1 MRKPFLAH
9 SVNIS
14 ASISKPLASSSKRR
28 IASLR
33 YAQNHV
39 HTSLMR
45 APNSAHARSERG
57 CSPRRPICCRLLSS
71 VASNCSISQ
80 KPRNRDN
87 FNYLNDTQ
95 EVPF

>member
-45 APNSAHARSERG
+45 APNSAHSEEREG
-57 CSPRRPICCRLLSS
+57 VFPTTTDLLSVAQFSS
-71 VASNCSISQ
+71 V
-80 KPRNRDN
+80 KL
-87 FNYLNDTQ
+87 LNLPKAT
-95 EVPF
+95 